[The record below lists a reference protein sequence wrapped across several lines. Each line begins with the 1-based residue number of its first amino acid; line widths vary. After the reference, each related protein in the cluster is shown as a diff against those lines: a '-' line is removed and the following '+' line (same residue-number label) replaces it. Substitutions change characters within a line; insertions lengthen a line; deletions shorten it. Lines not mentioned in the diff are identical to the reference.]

1 MYGENIRTK
10 DNAVITEDIAQD
22 ASKCQNYI
30 SKILSDRWKR
40 FSKIYLNELR
50 QNYINRQQKYSS
62 NFLKVGFILIIKGE

>member
-30 SKILSDRWKR
+30 SKILSEKDFQRYIWMNYA
-40 FSKIYLNELR
+40 KI
-50 QNYINRQQKYSS
+50 I
-62 NFLKVGFILIIKGE
+62 